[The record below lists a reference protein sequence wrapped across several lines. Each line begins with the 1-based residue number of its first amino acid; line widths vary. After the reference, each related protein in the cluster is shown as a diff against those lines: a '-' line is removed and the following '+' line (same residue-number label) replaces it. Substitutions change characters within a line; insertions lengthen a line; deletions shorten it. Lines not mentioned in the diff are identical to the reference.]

1 MSDLNLEDCT
11 TFNIFISYCEA
22 TILVD
27 PVISVTVLCDSSK
40 HKLLAPQASSLRQQ
54 VQQEMTLV
62 IADNSLQLL
71 LKW

>member
-11 TFNIFISYCEA
+11 TFNIFIGYCEA

-40 HKLLAPQASSLRQQ
+40 HNLLAPQANRLRQQ
-54 VQQEMTLV
+54 AHQEN
-62 IADNSLQLL
+62 DSGGR
-71 LKW
+71 